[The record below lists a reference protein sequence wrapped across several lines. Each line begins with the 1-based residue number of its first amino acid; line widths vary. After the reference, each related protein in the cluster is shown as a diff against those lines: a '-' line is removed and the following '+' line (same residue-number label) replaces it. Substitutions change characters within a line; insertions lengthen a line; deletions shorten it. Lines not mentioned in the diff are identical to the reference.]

1 MSLSLF
7 FYLLAVIAFALVM
20 LGKHVIGLAGI
31 ELLGGGFFCL
41 ALGLMLGGVAVSGTG
56 VTWTR

>member
-20 LGKHVIGLAGI
+20 LGKHVIGLAGL

-41 ALGLMLGGVAVSGTG
+41 GLGLMLGGVAISGTG